1 VPRAEASALAQRLLA
16 EPGISDLTIA
26 DPPIEQVIE
35 QAFAM
40 EAVR

>member
-1 VPRAEASALAQRLLA
+1 VQRLLA
-16 EPGISDLTIA
+16 LPGISDLTIA

-40 EAVR
+40 EAVQ